1 MWDVFKETEGLSNK
15 LAVIWKGPGWAPG
28 KPRTGL
34 IEDIPDVRL

>member
-1 MWDVFKETEGLSNK
+1 MWDVFKETEGLGNK

-28 KPRTGL
+28 NPRTGL

>member
-1 MWDVFKETEGLSNK
+1 MWDVFKETEGLGNK
-15 LAVIWKGPGWAPG
+15 LAVIWKGPGWDPG

>member
-1 MWDVFKETEGLSNK
+1 MWDVFKETEGLGNK
-15 LAVIWKGPGWAPG
+15 LAVIWKGPGWTPG

>member
-1 MWDVFKETEGLSNK
+1 MWDVFKETEGLGNK
-15 LAVIWKGPGWAPG
+15 LAVIWKGPGWARG